1 MNAMPL
7 DPNSLPA
14 EVLAAARTLESF
26 FRQSGVEDWALLGV
40 CSRAMYERI
49 RAKHDALEGRLVY
62 SSGWNFP
69 PSA

>member
-1 MNAMPL
+1 MPL
-7 DPNSLPA
+7 DPNSLPD

-40 CSRAMYERI
+40 CSRAMYERCK
-49 RAKHDALEGRLVY
+49 AKHDALVDRVAHPYLG
-62 SSGWNFP
+62 GWNFP